1 MSTFTRAQFT
11 LFPPAN
17 SRARMQ
23 SSGLVDLTQ
32 QQPQV
37 AGTSWLSRGIASP
50 GNFVLLLASFALF
63 PFVGKWTDAFALGSV
78 ALDSPMHTRAIV
90 KFCLFL
96 MVFEWAWFFI
106 AWFGIRRFGKVT
118 FAQLVGGSWNRA
130 SRFFLDL
137 GIGLGVLIVML
148 ALGTLLQQ
156 FLSRFESSS
165 ALLRSM
171 VPQNVLE
178 ASAFLAA
185 ALTAGFVE
193 EFVFRGYLQRQ
204 LTAFSGSVVIGS
216 ALQIFL
222 FIQGHY
228 FQGLVRLIPVALFG
242 LLFTVLALWRKSL
255 RPGMIAHGLG
265 DGFGPMVFFLRL
277 F

>member
-1 MSTFTRAQFT
+1 VDSTQH
-11 LFPPAN
+11 
-17 SRARMQ
+17 Q
-23 SSGLVDLTQ
+23 SQVD
-32 QQPQV
+32 
-37 AGTSWLSRGIASP
+37 GTSWLSRGVASP
-50 GNFVLLLASFALF
+50 GNLVLLLASFALF

-96 MVFEWAWFFI
+96 VVFEWTWFFI
-106 AWFGIRRFGKVT
+106 AWFGIRRFGKFT
-118 FAQLVGGSWNRA
+118 FAQVVGGNWNRA
-130 SRFFLDL
+130 SRVFLDL
-137 GIGLGVLIVML
+137 GIGLGVLIVLL

-165 ALLRSM
+165 APLRSM
-171 VPQNVLE
+171 APQNVLE
-178 ASAFLAA
+178 ASAYLAA

-216 ALQIFL
+216 ALQILL
-222 FIQGHY
+222 FTQGHY

-265 DGFGPMVFFLRL
+265 DGFGPIVFFLTH

>member
-1 MSTFTRAQFT
+1 M
-11 LFPPAN
+11 
-17 SRARMQ
+17 
-23 SSGLVDLTQ
+23 
-32 QQPQV
+32 
-37 AGTSWLSRGIASP
+37 SRGVASP
-50 GNFVLLLASFALF
+50 GNLVLLLASFALF

-96 MVFEWAWFFI
+96 VVFEWTWFFI
-106 AWFGIRRFGKVT
+106 AWFGIRRFGKFT
-118 FAQLVGGSWNRA
+118 FAQVDGGNWNRA
-130 SRFFLDL
+130 SRVFLDL
-137 GIGLGVLIVML
+137 GIGLGVLIVLL

-165 ALLRSM
+165 APLRSM
-171 VPQNVLE
+171 APQNVLE
-178 ASAFLAA
+178 ASAYLAA

-216 ALQIFL
+216 ALQILL
-222 FIQGHY
+222 FTQGHY

-265 DGFGPMVFFLRL
+265 DGFGPIVFFLRH

>member
-1 MSTFTRAQFT
+1 
-11 LFPPAN
+11 
-17 SRARMQ
+17 
-23 SSGLVDLTQ
+23 
-32 QQPQV
+32 
-37 AGTSWLSRGIASP
+37 
-50 GNFVLLLASFALF
+50 
-63 PFVGKWTDAFALGSV
+63 
-78 ALDSPMHTRAIV
+78 
-90 KFCLFL
+90 
-96 MVFEWAWFFI
+96 
-106 AWFGIRRFGKVT
+106 
-118 FAQLVGGSWNRA
+118 
-130 SRFFLDL
+130 
-137 GIGLGVLIVML
+137 
-148 ALGTLLQQ
+148 
-156 FLSRFESSS
+156 
-165 ALLRSM
+165 M

-204 LTAFSGSVVIGS
+204 ITAFSGSVVIGS

-242 LLFTVLALWRKSL
+242 LLFTVLSLWRKSL

>member
-1 MSTFTRAQFT
+1 MDS
-11 LFPPAN
+11 P
-17 SRARMQ
+17 
-23 SSGLVDLTQ
+23 Q
-32 QQPQV
+32 QQSQV
-37 AGTSWLSRGIASP
+37 AGTSWLNRGVASP
-50 GNFVLLLASFALF
+50 GNLVLLLASFVLF
-63 PFVGKWTDAFALGSV
+63 PFVGEWTGVFALGTV
-78 ALDSPMHTRAIV
+78 GLDSPMHTRAIV

-96 MVFEWAWFFI
+96 MVFEWGWFFI

-130 SRFFLDL
+130 SRVFLDL
-137 GIGLGVLIVML
+137 GIGLGVLIIML

-156 FLSRFESSS
+156 LLSRFESSS

-171 VPQNVLE
+171 VPRNVLE

-204 LTAFSGSVVIGS
+204 LTAFSGSVVVGS
-216 ALQIFL
+216 ALQILL
-222 FIQGHY
+222 FTQGHY
-228 FQGLVRLIPVALFG
+228 FQGLIRLIPVAVFG
-242 LLFTVLALWRKSL
+242 LLFTLLALWRKSL

-265 DGFGPMVFFLRL
+265 DGFGPIVFILTL

>member
-1 MSTFTRAQFT
+1 MDSAQQH
-11 LFPPAN
+11 
-17 SRARMQ
+17 SQ
-23 SSGLVDLTQ
+23 VD
-32 QQPQV
+32 
-37 AGTSWLSRGIASP
+37 GTSWRSRGVASP
-50 GNFVLLLASFALF
+50 GNLVLLLASFALF
-63 PFVGKWTDAFALGSV
+63 PFVGKWTDAFAFGSV

-90 KFCLFL
+90 KFFLFL

-106 AWFGIRRFGKVT
+106 AWFRIRRFGKVT
-118 FAQLVGGSWNRA
+118 FAQLVGGSWNRT
-130 SRFFLDL
+130 SRVFLDL

-156 FLSRFESSS
+156 FLSRFESAS
-165 ALLRSM
+165 APLRAV

-216 ALQIFL
+216 ALQILL

-255 RPGMIAHGLG
+255 RPGMIAPGLG
-265 DGFGPMVFFLRL
+265 DGFGPILFFLRH